1 MIWYTHLLPRY
12 TRDQSTKKTT
22 DDVNLKSQLEAC
34 SFGKLVTVDGPDPAW
49 NGGAFTS
56 IADIEAA
63 PGVLEIDMGVNMA
76 GMSKIDIF
84 NLFKSKTIEALGPA
98 VTALPGPFDHV
109 LFSRE
114 TCLTECGWAACKSV
128 FLLFFRF

>member
-1 MIWYTHLLPRY
+1 MTNL
-12 TRDQSTKKTT
+12 QKKT
-22 DDVNLKSQLEAC
+22 DEVNLSSQLEAC
-34 SFGKLVTVDGPDPAW
+34 SFGKLVTVAGPDPTW

-56 IADIEAA
+56 LAGIEAA

-76 GMSKIDIF
+76 GMAKSDIY
-84 NLFKSKTIEALGPA
+84 NLFVSKTIEALGPA

>member
-1 MIWYTHLLPRY
+1 MIWYTHLPPRY
-12 TRDQSTKKTT
+12 TRDQSTKKT
-22 DDVNLKSQLEAC
+22 DEVNLSSQLEAC